1 MYLLLYSKYK
11 LYLYYILLYRY
22 VKYYFKLFIFHCLPR
37 AYRWLMAKRSQDLSR
52 AEKALLTHNT
62 QSETLLADYFTQK
75 AVLICRGFRRA
86 KVKAQIFKKLL
97 LHYLSHSSVC

>member
-11 LYLYYILLYRY
+11 LYLYYIILYRY

-62 QSETLLADYFTQK
+62 QSETLLADSLYSESCT
-75 AVLICRGFRRA
+75 
-86 KVKAQIFKKLL
+86 
-97 LHYLSHSSVC
+97 YLSGFSQSQSQSSNL